1 MIIET
6 LSETQCFGGHIGF
19 YRHPSAVNNCDMQFS
34 VFVPPQAEQG
44 PVPVLTF
51 LSGLTCTEENF
62 MVKSGA
68 QRVAAELGL
77 MLVSPDTSPRGD
89 DVPDDPEEDYDFGL
103 AAGFYLNATQAPWSK
118 HYHMY
123 DYITTELQTAVID
136 NFPGDRNRHAL
147 SGHSMGG
154 HGALVIGLRNPDM
167 FSSLS
172 VFAPICTTLHSP
184 WGTKALSHYLGVSAG
199 DGDQPGLQSGDD
211 DRRHWHDYDACE
223 VARNVDNPTAY
234 PTILVDQGAEDPF
247 LEEQLKP
254 DLLQAACAD
263 SGVPMELRVHPGY
276 DHGYYFISTFIE
288 EHLRRHY
295 DVLTR

>member
-1 MIIET
+1 MALET
-6 LSETQCFGGHIGF
+6 LSETHCFGGRIGF
-19 YRHPSAVNNCDMQFS
+19 YRHRSQANNCDMQFS

-89 DVPDDPEEDYDFGL
+89 DVADDPDGDYDFGL
-103 AAGFYLNATQAPWSK
+103 AAGFYLNATQAPWST

-123 DYITTELQTAVID
+123 DYITTELQTVVFD
-136 NFPGDRNRHAL
+136 NFPGDRTRHGL

-154 HGALVIGLRNPDM
+154 HGALTIGLRNPDM
-167 FSSLS
+167 FRSLS
-172 VFAPICTTLHSP
+172 VFAPICTTLESP
-184 WGTKALSHYLGVSAG
+184 WGNKALGYYLG
-199 DGDQPGLQSGDD
+199 D
-211 DRRHWHDYDACE
+211 DRSGWADYDACE
-223 VARNVDNPTAY
+223 VARNVENPLAY

-263 SGVPMELRVHPGY
+263 SGIPLELRIHPGY

-288 EHLRRHY
+288 EHLRRHHS
-295 DVLTR
+295 VLTQD